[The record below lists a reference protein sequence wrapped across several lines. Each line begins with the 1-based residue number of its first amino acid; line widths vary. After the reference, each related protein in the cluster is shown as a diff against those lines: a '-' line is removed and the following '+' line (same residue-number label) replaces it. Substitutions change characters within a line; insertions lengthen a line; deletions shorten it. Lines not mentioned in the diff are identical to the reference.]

1 MKIWHTLLGAIA
13 IGTLAACGGS
23 SDIWSLSVS
32 EVSKTLARPGSAI
45 QTSDVY
51 TLTGGDSSP
60 AKADGSACAGGQY
73 GFATSPCQVAVMSTD
88 GTVRG
93 TVSFDWTYA
102 TKDTS
107 GPGAD
112 LFGVVVDGTT
122 MYVGVATVGT
132 APSDSHWQI
141 KRVVTGADGSVT
153 VTWADGNDFFDN
165 VLDDCA
171 TLVYS

>member
-1 MKIWHTLLGAIA
+1 MKTWHTLMGAIA

-23 SDIWSLSVS
+23 SDFWSLSVS
-32 EVSKTLARPGSAI
+32 EASKTLARPGSSTQA
-45 QTSDVY
+45 SDVY
-51 TLTGGDSSP
+51 TLTGGDGSP

-73 GFATSPCQVAVMSTD
+73 GFATSPCQVAVMRAD

-112 LFGVVVDGTT
+112 LFGVIVDGTT
-122 MYVGVATVGT
+122 IPLSDPGGTVEQSGR
-132 APSDSHWQI
+132 
-141 KRVVTGADGSVT
+141 KVVT
-153 VTWADGNDFFDN
+153 VTSSLSWYLNCT
-165 VLDDCA
+165 DCTQGEA
-171 TLVYS
+171 QAKISAISFR

>member
-32 EVSKTLARPGSAI
+32 EVSKTLAKPGSSI

-51 TLTGGDSSP
+51 TLTGGDGSP

-112 LFGVVVDGTT
+112 LFGVIVDGTT
-122 MYVGVATVGT
+122 I
-132 APSDSHWQI
+132 PLSDPGGMQEQSGR
-141 KRVVTGADGSVT
+141 KVVT
-153 VTWADGNDFFDN
+153 VTSSMSWYLNCT
-165 VLDDCA
+165 DCTQGEA
-171 TLVYS
+171 QAKVSAITVR

>member
-23 SDIWSLSVS
+23 TDIWSLSVS
-32 EVSKTLARPGSAI
+32 EVSKTLAKPGSAI

-51 TLTGGDSSP
+51 TLTGGDGNP

-73 GFATSPCQVAVMSTD
+73 GFATSPCQVTVVSTD

-93 TVSFDWTYA
+93 NVSFDWSYA

-112 LFGVVVDGTT
+112 LFGVIVDGT
-122 MYVGVATVGT
+122 MI
-132 APSDSHWQI
+132 PLSDPGGMQVQSGR
-141 KRVVTGADGSVT
+141 KVVT
-153 VTWADGNDFFDN
+153 VTSSMSWYINCT
-165 VLDDCA
+165 DCTQGEA
-171 TLVYS
+171 QAKVSAITVR